1 MQKLV
6 VTWYNMSTDV
16 WKQGGICMLMFM
28 QVQQPTTVEEAH
40 ALMVKQKMTPLL
52 AGGCWT
58 RLGNRKWPMV
68 IDLSALGLRY
78 ITEEETEFRI
88 GAMATQRDVEV
99 YEPFQTFCGGV
110 LPQSVVDILGVQFR
124 SMATMGGSVAAR
136 FGFSDI
142 LPALLALQA
151 EVKVFEGGRMSVED
165 YLSYG
170 KRDLLLE
177 IIIPKQE
184 AGVAIEALRKSTS
197 DFPFLTGSA
206 RFDESGYSVFIG
218 GRPGKPIRAKG
229 CCEILNAKGMDG
241 LEEAIESIVEDVS
254 FQTNSHASAEYRL
267 DMAKN
272 MVRRLVKEVTQW
284 K

>member
-1 MQKLV
+1 
-6 VTWYNMSTDV
+6 
-16 WKQGGICMLMFM
+16 MLMFM

-40 ALMVKQKMTPLL
+40 ALMVKQKMAPLL

-218 GRPGKPIRAKG
+218 GRPGKPIRAKA
-229 CCEILNAKGMDG
+229 CCEMLNSKGMDG

>member
-1 MQKLV
+1 
-6 VTWYNMSTDV
+6 
-16 WKQGGICMLMFM
+16 MLMFM
-28 QVQQPTTVEEAH
+28 QVQRPTTVEEAH
-40 ALMVKQKMTPLL
+40 ALMVKQKMAPLL

-78 ITEEETEFRI
+78 ITEEETEFHI

-99 YEPFQTFCGGV
+99 FEPFQTLGRGV
-110 LPQSVVDILGVQFR
+110 LPKAVKDILGVQFR
-124 SMATMGGSVAAR
+124 NMATMGGSVAAK

-142 LPALLALQA
+142 IPALLALRA
-151 EVKVFEGGRMSVED
+151 EVRLFEAGRMSIEQ

-170 KRDLLLE
+170 TRDLLVE
-177 IIIPKQE
+177 VIVPKQE
-184 AGVAIEALRKSTS
+184 VPVAIEALRKSTS

-206 RFDESGYSVFIG
+206 RFDENRYSVFIG
-218 GRPGKPIRAKG
+218 GRPGKPIRAKR
-229 CCEILNAKGMDG
+229 CCEILNAKGIDG

>member
-40 ALMVKQKMTPLL
+40 ALMVKQKMAPLL

-99 YEPFQTFCGGV
+99 FEPFQTFCGGV

-151 EVKVFEGGRMSVED
+151 EVKVFEGGRMSVEE

-177 IIIPKQE
+177 IIIPKQK

-272 MVRRLVKEVTQW
+272 MVRRLVKEVTRW